1 MHIEHMKRCLNE
13 FAILM
18 LKLMVYGC
26 WVIAEMII
34 CELGTVFGTEFSQ
47 VIYCCSQTQLLM
59 SRKKKKKEKLSPF
72 KKCSAWTENKNCEVC
87 FIFEIFFVLK
97 KATIHSFFFF
107 NLNLKEVS

>member
-1 MHIEHMKRCLNE
+1 MMHIEHMKRCLNE

-59 SRKKKKKEKLSPF
+59 SRKKKKRKTVTFQEMFSVDRK
-72 KKCSAWTENKNCEVC
+72 
-87 FIFEIFFVLK
+87 
-97 KATIHSFFFF
+97 
-107 NLNLKEVS
+107 